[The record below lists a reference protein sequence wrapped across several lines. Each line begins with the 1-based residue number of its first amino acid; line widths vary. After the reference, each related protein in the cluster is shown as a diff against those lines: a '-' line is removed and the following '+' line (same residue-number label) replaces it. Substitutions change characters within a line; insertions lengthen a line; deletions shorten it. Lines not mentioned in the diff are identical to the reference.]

1 MVAPTMNDTV
11 PSKACFSR
19 YSNSDGR
26 LEQRHKEQLKEA
38 TSRLR
43 GRLDMCA
50 GWELPAWVTA
60 SPDHRATGV
69 SSDIPYRFAQV
80 VLPGLKENLDT
91 LSFVLYSPD
100 MSRDTILW
108 CEEVLQSLKTILDP
122 VEQTDLLIHE
132 DQKNKIPKRQPRVHH
147 RDITQLDTW
156 SVQRLV
162 SQVKELYETEILQ
175 MMEYCDRA
183 RQLFLRATVPVIKL
197 NRIYLHKLSRS
208 TNNRPFIFG
217 TSMQMEANVL
227 GDLFDHTHAN
237 VAGIVDFLVELQH
250 SQFGSATTTILLAA
264 DRMEWSYL
272 PGYWDLLLERH
283 DHNVNREEIHNA
295 HQWFILW
302 SEQLSLATENIRSV
316 TKFLNLET
324 MLPL

>member
-1 MVAPTMNDTV
+1 MVTRIDESLETLLEILHSRAIV
-11 PSKACFSR
+11 PPHA
-19 YSNSDGR
+19 N
-26 LEQRHKEQLKEA
+26 
-38 TSRLR
+38 
-43 GRLDMCA
+43 
-50 GWELPAWVTA
+50 
-60 SPDHRATGV
+60 
-69 SSDIPYRFAQV
+69 
-80 VLPGLKENLDT
+80 N
-91 LSFVLYSPD
+91 
-100 MSRDTILW
+100 
-108 CEEVLQSLKTILDP
+108 
-122 VEQTDLLIHE
+122 
-132 DQKNKIPKRQPRVHH
+132 
-147 RDITQLDTW
+147 
-156 SVQRLV
+156 
-162 SQVKELYETEILQ
+162 ETLQ

-183 RQLFLRATVPVIKL
+183 RQLFLRATVPVIKWKPTCWEIFSTSSADL
-197 NRIYLHKLSRS
+197 GGSSKYSSDHKLSRS

>member
-175 MMEYCDRA
+175 VSIACETFFHDFSYASCSIYNLSTSQEISDIGRLTAIAMEKIDVMI
-183 RQLFLRATVPVIKL
+183 Q
-197 NRIYLHKLSRS
+197 
-208 TNNRPFIFG
+208 
-217 TSMQMEANVL
+217 
-227 GDLFDHTHAN
+227 
-237 VAGIVDFLVELQH
+237 
-250 SQFGSATTTILLAA
+250 
-264 DRMEWSYL
+264 
-272 PGYWDLLLERH
+272 
-283 DHNVNREEIHNA
+283 
-295 HQWFILW
+295 
-302 SEQLSLATENIRSV
+302 
-316 TKFLNLET
+316 
-324 MLPL
+324 